1 MTKNQYAACI
11 DHGNAANV
19 KSANKFYLPYILYA
33 IKILSHGYCSQPFYR
48 QQHIYFYALLILFF
62 MLSQNVFSIGLQCRV
77 SA

>member
-48 QQHIYFYALLILFF
+48 Q
-62 MLSQNVFSIGLQCRV
+62 
-77 SA
+77 